1 MRLIVADSSSLR
13 LGGVL
18 IVLTLWAIPT
28 AALAADS
35 SDAGCQALV
44 SAAAT
49 GMANQI
55 KADDATIKQPQSISK
70 FTCLGDIFGGL
81 GLNVLTNGLNI
92 GDLAQSAMGKVC
104 TQLTSAWDNLKGSAQ
119 CGMTVTGLNTNFG
132 LGSLGSGN
140 FCPSLNFGGG
150 GDALITAGTNTN
162 GSSSWDAQG
171 STQLPTGYELD
182 LAGPSTGYSHM
193 PGN

>member
-1 MRLIVADSSSLR
+1 MAHAD
-13 LGGVL
+13 
-18 IVLTLWAIPT
+18 
-28 AALAADS
+28 DS

-55 KADDATIKQPQSISK
+55 KADDQTIRQPQSISK
-70 FTCLGDIFGGL
+70 FTCLGDVFGGV
-81 GLNVLTNGLNI
+81 GLDVMTNGLDI
-92 GDLAQSAMGKVC
+92 GALAQSAIGKVC
-104 TQLTSAWDNLKGSAQ
+104 TQLGSAWDSLKGSAQ

-150 GDALITAGTNTN
+150 GDALINAGTNTN
-162 GSSSWDAQG
+162 GASSWDAQG

-182 LAGPSTGYSHM
+182 LAGPSSGYSRLQ
-193 PGN
+193 GN

>member
-1 MRLIVADSSSLR
+1 MLC
-13 LGGVL
+13 
-18 IVLTLWAIPT
+18 TLALVGPCR
-28 AALAADS
+28 ALADDS

-55 KADDATIKQPQSISK
+55 KADDATIRQPQSISK
-70 FTCLGDIFGGL
+70 FTCLGDIFGGI
-81 GLNVLTNGLNI
+81 GLNVLTNGLDI
-92 GDLAQSAMGKVC
+92 GALAQSAMGKVC

-119 CGMTVTGLNTNFG
+119 CGLTVTGLNSNFG

-150 GDALITAGTNTN
+150 GDALLNAGTNTN

-171 STQLPTGYELD
+171 STQLPTGYEID
-182 LAGPSTGYSHM
+182 LAGPSTGYSHIQ
-193 PGN
+193 GN

>member
-1 MRLIVADSSSLR
+1 MLVAASQEAHAGD
-13 LGGVL
+13 
-18 IVLTLWAIPT
+18 A
-28 AALAADS
+28 

-44 SAAAT
+44 NAAAT

-55 KADDATIKQPQSISK
+55 KADDQTIRQPQSISK
-70 FTCLGDIFGGL
+70 FTCLGDIFGGV
-81 GLNVLTNGLNI
+81 GLNVMTNGLDI
-92 GDLAQSAMGKVC
+92 GALAQSAIGKVC
-104 TQLTSAWDNLKGSAQ
+104 TQLASAWDNLKGSAQ

-150 GDALITAGTNTN
+150 GDALINAGTNTN

-182 LAGPSTGYSHM
+182 LAGPSTGYSHLQ
-193 PGN
+193 GN